1 MKKVIALVLAL
12 CMVFAM
18 SAVAFAVEETITK
31 GAADQEGTVV
41 VRTVFDDDTPGAYD
55 SYTVTI
61 PADVTVDWGAD
72 SAAIPAV
79 KVDYQLAAT
88 SSLKVTAAYQ
98 DNADDAIT
106 SSMAADESDVYTN
119 GQASVETL
127 NEEVAITVWG
137 GAPAAGL
144 IVGTVNYTVVYTAA

>member
-88 SSLKVTAAYQ
+88 SSLSLTSTRMVRPALRPLTKKLPSLFGAALLL
-98 DNADDAIT
+98 
-106 SSMAADESDVYTN
+106 
-119 GQASVETL
+119 QA
-127 NEEVAITVWG
+127 
-137 GAPAAGL
+137 
-144 IVGTVNYTVVYTAA
+144 

>member
-88 SSLKVTAAYQ
+88 SSLKVTAAY
-98 DNADDAIT
+98 
-106 SSMAADESDVYTN
+106 
-119 GQASVETL
+119 
-127 NEEVAITVWG
+127 
-137 GAPAAGL
+137 
-144 IVGTVNYTVVYTAA
+144 

>member
-31 GAADQEGTVV
+31 GAADQEGAVV

-61 PADVTVDWGAD
+61 PADVTVD
-72 SAAIPAV
+72 
-79 KVDYQLAAT
+79 YQLAAT
-88 SSLKVTAAYQ
+88 SSLKVTAAYE

>member
-31 GAADQEGTVV
+31 GAA
-41 VRTVFDDDTPGAYD
+41 
-55 SYTVTI
+55 
-61 PADVTVDWGAD
+61 
-72 SAAIPAV
+72 IPAV

-88 SSLKVTAAYQ
+88 SSLKVTAAYE

>member
-31 GAADQEGTVV
+31 DAADQEGAVV

-61 PADVTVDWGAD
+61 PADVTVDWPRMKIMRTTRLRPLWLLMSLTSTRMVRPALRPLTKKLPSLFGA
-72 SAAIPAV
+72 A
-79 KVDYQLAAT
+79 L
-88 SSLKVTAAYQ
+88 LL
-98 DNADDAIT
+98 
-106 SSMAADESDVYTN
+106 
-119 GQASVETL
+119 QA
-127 NEEVAITVWG
+127 
-137 GAPAAGL
+137 
-144 IVGTVNYTVVYTAA
+144 